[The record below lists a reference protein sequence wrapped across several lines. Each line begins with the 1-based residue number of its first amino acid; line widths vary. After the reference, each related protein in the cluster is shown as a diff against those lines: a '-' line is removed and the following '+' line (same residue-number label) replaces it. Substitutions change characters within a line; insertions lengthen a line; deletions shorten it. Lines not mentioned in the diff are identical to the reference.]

1 VEGAL
6 SEGGS
11 IGAARP
17 VGGRPGMGGPG
28 GFHGRRGGPDLT
40 TGPIGKTLITFAL
53 PVLGSNILQSLNGSA
68 NAFWV
73 SHVLGEAGLTAVNN
87 ANQIFFMMLGAA
99 FGVTMAA
106 NILIGQAVGARDEAT
121 AKKVVGTATTFFLF
135 ISLVIGIAGGIL
147 TPHILDAMKTP
158 ADARIDAIA
167 YLRVIFAAMPF
178 VFFFNFVMMAQR
190 GTGDSRT
197 PFYFALLQVGLD
209 IVLNPLLL
217 MGLGPFPKLGIA
229 GSAVSTLIAQTVTL
243 AMMIVHLYRT
253 RSILALRPRDLRLLI
268 PDLRIIGT
276 LLGKGTPMGVQMM
289 VISLAAVTMLSFVNS
304 YGVHTSAAYG
314 AASQLWT
321 YVQMPAMALGAAC
334 SSFAAQNVGA
344 QRMDRV
350 ERVARIGALYA
361 ILFTGTPIV
370 ILELADPIVLQAFLP
385 STSPSLPIA
394 VHINNFVLWGFIP
407 FGMAFIL
414 SGIVRA
420 TGAVW
425 PPLFGMFVSLWVVR
439 VPFAKALEPHL
450 HADAIW
456 LAFPVG
462 SATTLLLAAA
472 YYMYDGPLGWRRARM
487 LDFTPSADAP
497 DTGLGQPM
505 MDESEAIIAEEEREL
520 EAKRS
525 PSEPNR
531 QGSEAPAE

>member
-1 VEGAL
+1 M
-6 SEGGS
+6 
-11 IGAARP
+11 
-17 VGGRPGMGGPG
+17 GGRAASPGMRPSPG
-28 GFHGRRGGPDLT
+28 GFRGRPGGPDLT
-40 TGPIGKTLITFAL
+40 TGPIGRTLITFAL

-106 NILIGQAVGARDEAT
+106 NILIGQSVGARDEPM
-121 AKKVVGTATTFFLF
+121 AKKVVGTASTFFLF
-135 ISLVIGIAGGIL
+135 ISLAIGIAGGIL

-178 VFFFNFVMMAQR
+178 MFFFNFVMMAQR

-209 IVLNPLLL
+209 VVLNPLLL
-217 MGLGPFPKLGIA
+217 MGIGPFPKLGIA
-229 GSAVSTLIAQTVTL
+229 GSAVSTLIAQTLTL
-243 AMMIVHLYRT
+243 AMMIIHLYRT
-253 RSILALRPRDLRLLI
+253 RSILALRPPDWRLLV
-268 PDLRIIGT
+268 PDLKIIWT
-276 LLGKGTPMGVQMM
+276 LIAKGTPMGVQMM

-344 QRMDRV
+344 GKMDRV
-350 ERVARIGALYA
+350 ERVARIGAMYA
-361 ILFTGTPIV
+361 ILFTGTPIL
-370 ILELADPIVLQAFLP
+370 ILELADPVVLQAFLP

-394 VHINNFVLWGFIP
+394 VHINHYVLWGFIP

-456 LAFPVG
+456 LAFPIG

-472 YYMYDGPLGWRRARM
+472 YYFYDGPFGWRRSRM

-505 MDESEAIIAEEEREL
+505 AEESQAIIAEEEREL
-520 EAKRS
+520 AAKLS
-525 PSEPNR
+525 PSAQSRPK
-531 QGSEAPAE
+531 SEAPAE